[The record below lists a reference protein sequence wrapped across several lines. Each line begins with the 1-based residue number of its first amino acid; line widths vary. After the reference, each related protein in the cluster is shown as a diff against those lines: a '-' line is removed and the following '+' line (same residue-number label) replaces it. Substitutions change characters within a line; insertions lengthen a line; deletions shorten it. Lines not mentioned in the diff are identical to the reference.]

1 MAGMTYEQFW
11 DGDPGLCPVFRRK
24 LELEDKR
31 FNERAWLQGEYN
43 YIAVATAVSNAFRKK
58 GTKPAEY
65 PKEPFNV
72 GEDTHLEAEAKRQKA
87 FDDSIAFMA
96 RMRGSADGGSNH

>member
-72 GEDTHLEAEAKRQKA
+72 GTDTALEAEAKRQKA